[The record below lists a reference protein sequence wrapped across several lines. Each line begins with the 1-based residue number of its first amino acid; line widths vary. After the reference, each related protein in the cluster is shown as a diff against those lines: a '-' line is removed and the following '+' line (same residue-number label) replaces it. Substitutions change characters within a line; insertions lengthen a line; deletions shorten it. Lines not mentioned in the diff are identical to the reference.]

1 MSDPTNPRQ
10 ICFWKTAGTGVHR
23 FDFDGRHAYIT
34 PEVEGYH
41 LNIAMI
47 LDLENPAKPREVG
60 RWWMPG
66 QWVAGG
72 ETPDEGYRMTWCH
85 QVLRRGN
92 RLYVAYWHGGMV
104 ILDIED
110 EQAQAGVE
118 VRVQPGLRAPT
129 HTVLPLPF
137 ELAGRKIAIVAD
149 EDVRKVR
156 PSPPPFMWL
165 FDITDETQP
174 VPISTYQ
181 IEELMD
187 KNMPGVHGLPPTGRA
202 GVRHRDPGGVVR
214 QGPARGRREEPARAA
229 RGGAL
234 RAGHPGLRPGADQ
247 RRLPDQGRG

>member
-1 MSDPTNPRQ
+1 M
-10 ICFWKTAGTGVHR
+10 HR

-110 EQAQAGVE
+110 MSKPKLVSKFAYSPAF
-118 VRVQPGLRAPT
+118 AHPT

-149 EDVRKVR
+149 GTCTRCARRRRRSCGCSTLPTKPSWCR
-156 PSPPPFMWL
+156 SPP
-165 FDITDETQP
+165 TR
-174 VPISTYQ
+174 S
-181 IEELMD
+181 
-187 KNMPGVHGLPPTGRA
+187 KS
-202 GVRHRDPGGVVR
+202 
-214 QGPARGRREEPARAA
+214 
-229 RGGAL
+229 
-234 RAGHPGLRPGADQ
+234 
-247 RRLPDQGRG
+247 